1 MTAAAPQH
9 PDAARRTGAD
19 VNLATDALLPVVIRV
34 GLPAVA
40 SALLLTAFV
49 SLDSAWVGHFVGGAG
64 LAAVS
69 TSIFWIWMIVSIAE
83 MVSVGLTA
91 VAARRHGEQR
101 EGEAARAVGD
111 ALVFTLGLGLAT
123 AAAGLLLLPRLF
135 AVMETPAEVTALGTT
150 YLGTY
155 LAGSPLIFGYF
166 VVDAAFRAA
175 GNTRLP
181 FVMLLCAT
189 IIAGLLDPLLITG
202 WGPFPRLGIRG
213 AAIATLCV
221 RGSLCVVG
229 VWMLRRRG
237 LVAFGPLQWG
247 RIATIVRVGL
257 PTAATGVVFSLIY
270 VVMTRTTQQFGTP
283 ALAALGLG
291 HRVESW
297 MYMIGVGFGA
307 AAAAIV
313 GQNLGAGQ
321 PDRAARA
328 GWLTLAMTG
337 VPGVTWCLALLT
349 FPTVLAGLFSTDDAV
364 VGEAV
369 KYLRAAAWSQLVV
382 SGETVLEGAL
392 GGAGWTLPPM
402 VTSTAITLAR
412 VPLAAWAATHWG
424 TTGIWWVISLTA
436 IARGL
441 AMIALWASG
450 GWRRSL
456 V

>member
-1 MTAAAPQH
+1 MP
-9 PDAARRTGAD
+9 RTGGAD
-19 VNLATDALLPVVIRV
+19 VNLATDSLPRVVVRL

-69 TSIFWIWMIVSIAE
+69 TSIFWIWMVVSMAE

-91 VAARRHGEQR
+91 VASRRHGER
-101 EGEAARAVGD
+101 RDAEAARAVGD
-111 ALVFTLGLGLAT
+111 ALVFTGGLGIAT
-123 AAAGLLLLPRLF
+123 AALGLYFLPRLF
-135 AVMETPAEVTALGTT
+135 ATMETPPAVTALGMQ

-155 LAGSPLIFGYF
+155 LAGAPLIFGYF

-181 FVMLLCAT
+181 FIMLVCAT
-189 IIAGLLDPLLITG
+189 IIAAVLDPILITG
-202 WGPFPRLGIRG
+202 WGPFPQLGVRG
-213 AAIATLCV
+213 AALATIGV

-229 VWMLRRRG
+229 VLMLKHRG
-237 LVAFGPLQWG
+237 LVAFGAIEWT
-247 RIATIVRVGL
+247 RIATIVRIGL

-270 VVMTRTTQQFGTP
+270 VVMTRTTTRFGTP

-291 HRVESW
+291 HRIESW
-297 MYMIGVGFGA
+297 MYMVGVGFGA

-337 VPGVTWCLALLT
+337 VPGVIACAALLL
-349 FPTVLAGLFSTDDAV
+349 FPDTLAGLFSTDAAV
-364 VGEAV
+364 VAEASR
-369 KYLRAAAWSQLVV
+369 YLQTAAYAQLVV

-412 VPLAAWAATHWG
+412 VPLAAWAAMHWG

-436 IARGL
+436 IARAL
-441 AMIALWASG
+441 AMMGLWASG
-450 GWRRSL
+450 GWRRAQ

>member
-1 MTAAAPQH
+1 MP
-9 PDAARRTGAD
+9 RTGGAD
-19 VNLATDALLPVVIRV
+19 VNLATDSLPRVVVRL

-40 SALLLTAFV
+40 SALLLTAFI

-69 TSIFWIWMIVSIAE
+69 TSIFWIWMVVSMAE

-91 VAARRHGEQR
+91 VASRRHGER
-101 EGEAARAVGD
+101 RDAEAARAVGD
-111 ALVFTLGLGLAT
+111 ALVFTGGLGIAT
-123 AAAGLLLLPRLF
+123 AALGLYFLPRLF
-135 AVMETPAEVTALGTT
+135 ATMETPPAVTALGMQ

-155 LAGSPLIFGYF
+155 LAGAPLIFGYF

-181 FVMLLCAT
+181 FVMLVCAT
-189 IIAGLLDPLLITG
+189 IVAAVLDPILITG
-202 WGPFPRLGIRG
+202 WGPFPQLGVRG
-213 AAIATLCV
+213 AALATIGV

-229 VWMLRRRG
+229 VLMLKHRG
-237 LVAFGPLQWG
+237 LVAFGAMEWT
-247 RIATIVRVGL
+247 RIATIVRIGL

-270 VVMTRTTQQFGTP
+270 VVMTRTTTRFGTP

-291 HRVESW
+291 HRIESW
-297 MYMIGVGFGA
+297 MYMVGVGFGA

-337 VPGVTWCLALLT
+337 VPGVIACAALLL
-349 FPTVLAGLFSTDDAV
+349 FPDTLAGLFSTDAAV
-364 VGEAV
+364 VAEASR
-369 KYLRAAAWSQLVV
+369 YLQTAAYAQLVV

-412 VPLAAWAATHWG
+412 VPLAAWAAMHWG

-436 IARGL
+436 IARAL
-441 AMIALWASG
+441 AMMGLWASG
-450 GWRRSL
+450 GWRRAQ

>member
-1 MTAAAPQH
+1 MSPAGP
-9 PDAARRTGAD
+9 RVGRAD
-19 VNLATDALLPVVIRV
+19 VNLSEDALGRVVLRV

-40 SALLLTAFV
+40 SALLLTAFI
-49 SLDSAWVGHFVGGAG
+49 SLDAAWVGHFVGGAG

-69 TSIFWIWMIVSIAE
+69 TSIFWIWVIVSLAE

-91 VAARRHGEQR
+91 IAARRHGEGR
-101 EGEAARAVGD
+101 EHEAARAVGD
-111 ALVFTLGLGLAT
+111 ALVFTLVLGVVT
-123 AAAGLLLLPRLF
+123 AIAGHLYLPRLF
-135 AVMETPAEVTALGTT
+135 AMMQTPPEVTALGMQ

-181 FVMLLCAT
+181 FIMLLCASV
-189 IIAGLLDPLLITG
+189 IAALLDPLLITG
-202 WGPFPRLGIRG
+202 WGPFPELGIRG

-229 VWMLRRRG
+229 IVMLRRRH
-237 LVAFGPLQWG
+237 LVSFGTPDWS
-247 RIATIVRVGL
+247 RIGTIVRIGL

-270 VVMTRTTQQFGTP
+270 VVMTRTTTQFGTP

-337 VPGVTWCLALLT
+337 VPGVIACVALLV
-349 FPTVLAGLFSTDDAV
+349 FPEPLAGLFSTDQAV
-364 VGEAV
+364 VEEATR
-369 KYLRAAAWSQLVV
+369 YLRTAAFAQLVV

-392 GGAGWTLPPM
+392 GGAGWTLLPM
-402 VTSTAITLAR
+402 VTSTVITLSR
-412 VPLAAWAATHWG
+412 VPLALSAAAQWG

-436 IARGL
+436 IVRAL
-441 AMIALWASG
+441 AMMGLWASG
-450 GWRRSL
+450 GWRRAR

>member
-1 MTAAAPQH
+1 MSGTTSTAP
-9 PDAARRTGAD
+9 GAD
-19 VNLATDALLPVVIRV
+19 VNLATDALPGVVIRL

-40 SALLLTAFV
+40 SALLLTLFV
-49 SLDSAWVGHFVGGAG
+49 SLDAAWVGHFVGGAG

-69 TSIFWIWMIVSIAE
+69 TSIFWIWVIVSLAE

-91 VAARRHGEQR
+91 VAARRHGER
-101 EGEAARAVGD
+101 RDDEAARAVGD
-111 ALVFTLGLGLAT
+111 ALLFTLALGVVTAVAGLAF
-123 AAAGLLLLPRLF
+123 LPRLF
-135 AVMETPAEVTALGTT
+135 ALMNTPAEVTALGMQ

-181 FVMLLCAT
+181 FIMLLCAT
-189 IIAGLLDPLLITG
+189 VLAALLDPALIIG
-202 WGPFPRLGIRG
+202 WGPFPQLGIRG

-229 VWMLRRRG
+229 VLMLRHRK
-237 LVAFGPLQWG
+237 LIAFGTPDWS
-247 RIATIVRVGL
+247 RIGTIVRVGL

-270 VVMTRTTQQFGTP
+270 VVMTRTTTQFGTP

-291 HRVESW
+291 HRIESW

-337 VPGVTWCLALLT
+337 VPGVIACAALLL
-349 FPTVLAGLFSTDDAV
+349 FPTTLAGLFSTDVAV
-364 VGEAV
+364 VLEATR
-369 KYLRAAAWSQLVV
+369 YLRAAALSQLVV

-412 VPLAAWAATHWG
+412 VPLAAWAATQWG
-424 TTGIWWVISLTA
+424 TDGIWWVISLTA
-436 IARGL
+436 IARAL
-441 AMIALWASG
+441 AMMALWASG
-450 GWRRSL
+450 GWRRAM

>member
-1 MTAAAPQH
+1 VTTAV
-9 PDAARRTGAD
+9 RRAGGAD
-19 VNLATDALLPVVIRV
+19 VNLAEDALLHVVIRIGV
-34 GLPAVA
+34 PAVA

-49 SLDSAWVGHFVGGAG
+49 SLDSAWVGHFVGAAG

-69 TSIFWIWMIVSIAE
+69 TSIFYIWIIVSLAE

-91 VAARRHGEQR
+91 VAARRHGER
-101 EGEAARAVGD
+101 RDGEAARAVGD
-111 ALVFTLGLGLAT
+111 ALLFALALGIGT
-123 AAAGLLLLPRLF
+123 AVIGVRLLPHLF
-135 AVMETPAEVTALGTT
+135 ALMETPAEVTALGMR

-155 LAGSPLIFGYF
+155 LIGSPLIFGYF

-189 IIAGLLDPLLITG
+189 LIAATLDPMLIIG
-202 WGPFPRLGIRG
+202 WGPFPALGIRG
-213 AAIATLCV
+213 AAVATLCV

-229 VWMLRRRG
+229 TLMLRRRQ
-237 LVAFGPLQWG
+237 LITFGSIDWS
-247 RIATIVRVGL
+247 RIGTIVRVGM
-257 PTAATGVVFSLIY
+257 PTALTGVIFSLIY

-313 GQNLGAGQ
+313 GQNLGARQ

-337 VPGVTWCLALLT
+337 IPGVIACAALLA
-349 FPTVLAGLFSTDDAV
+349 FPSVLAGLFSTDVAV
-364 VGEAV
+364 VAEATR
-369 KYLRAAAWSQLVV
+369 YLRAAAFAQLVV

-402 VTSTAITLAR
+402 ITSTVITLAR
-412 VPLAAWAATHWG
+412 VPLAAWAATTWG

-436 IARGL
+436 IARAL
-441 AMIALWASG
+441 AMMVLWASG
-450 GWRRSL
+450 GWRRAT

>member
-1 MTAAAPQH
+1 MP
-9 PDAARRTGAD
+9 RTGGAD
-19 VNLATDALLPVVIRV
+19 VNLATDSLPRVVV
-34 GLPAVA
+34 QLGLPAVA

-69 TSIFWIWMIVSIAE
+69 TSIFWIWMVVSMAE

-91 VAARRHGEQR
+91 VASRRHGER
-101 EGEAARAVGD
+101 RDAEAARAVGD
-111 ALVFTLGLGLAT
+111 ALVFTGGLGIAT
-123 AAAGLLLLPRLF
+123 AALGLYFLPRLF
-135 AVMETPAEVTALGTT
+135 ATMETPPAVTALGMQ

-155 LAGSPLIFGYF
+155 LAGAPLIFGYF

-181 FVMLLCAT
+181 FIMLVCAT
-189 IIAGLLDPLLITG
+189 IIAAVLDPILITG
-202 WGPFPRLGIRG
+202 WGPFPQLGVRG
-213 AAIATLCV
+213 AALATIGV

-229 VWMLRRRG
+229 VLMLKHRG
-237 LVAFGPLQWG
+237 LVAFGAIEWT
-247 RIATIVRVGL
+247 RIATIVRIGL

-270 VVMTRTTQQFGTP
+270 VVMTRTTTRFGTP

-291 HRVESW
+291 HRIESW
-297 MYMIGVGFGA
+297 MYMVGVGFGA

-337 VPGVTWCLALLT
+337 VPGVIACAALLL
-349 FPTVLAGLFSTDDAV
+349 FPDTLAGLFSADAAV
-364 VGEAV
+364 VAEASR
-369 KYLRAAAWSQLVV
+369 YLQTAAYAQLVV

-402 VTSTAITLAR
+402 ITSTAITLAR
-412 VPLAAWAATHWG
+412 VPLAAWAAMHWG

-436 IARGL
+436 IARAL
-441 AMIALWASG
+441 AMMGLWASG
-450 GWRRSL
+450 GWRRAQ

>member
-1 MTAAAPQH
+1 MP
-9 PDAARRTGAD
+9 RTGGAD
-19 VNLATDALLPVVIRV
+19 VNLATDSLPRVVVRL

-40 SALLLTAFV
+40 SALLLTAFI

-69 TSIFWIWMIVSIAE
+69 TSIFWIWMVVSMAE

-91 VAARRHGEQR
+91 VASRRHGER
-101 EGEAARAVGD
+101 RDAEAARAVGD
-111 ALVFTLGLGLAT
+111 ALVFTGGLGIAT
-123 AAAGLLLLPRLF
+123 AALGLYFLPRLF
-135 AVMETPAEVTALGTT
+135 ATMETPPAVTALGMQ

-155 LAGSPLIFGYF
+155 LAGAPLIFGYF

-181 FVMLLCAT
+181 FIMLVCAT
-189 IIAGLLDPLLITG
+189 IIAAVLDPILITG
-202 WGPFPRLGIRG
+202 WGPFPQLGVRG
-213 AAIATLCV
+213 AALATIGV

-229 VWMLRRRG
+229 VLMLQHRG
-237 LVAFGPLQWG
+237 LVAFGAIEWT
-247 RIATIVRVGL
+247 RIATIVRIGL

-270 VVMTRTTQQFGTP
+270 VVMTRTTTRFGTP

-291 HRVESW
+291 HRIESW
-297 MYMIGVGFGA
+297 MYMVGVGFGA

-337 VPGVTWCLALLT
+337 VPGVIACAALLL
-349 FPTVLAGLFSTDDAV
+349 FPDTLAGLFSTDAAV
-364 VGEAV
+364 VAEASR
-369 KYLRAAAWSQLVV
+369 YLQTAAYAQLVV

-412 VPLAAWAATHWG
+412 VPLAAWAAMHWG

-436 IARGL
+436 IARAL
-441 AMIALWASG
+441 AMMGLWASG
-450 GWRRSL
+450 GWRRAQ